1 MTTEPKPKYHTM
13 NHIPS
18 TGLKA
23 SNLATGIERAAE
35 IPRRMADI
43 DASLSALQGRIE
55 SIGIKISPALTESV
69 PSDPSLMQAT
79 LPPSTSQIEA
89 SLYNFNQ
96 RIESMIDDVNRLI
109 GRCAL

>member
-1 MTTEPKPKYHTM
+1 M
-13 NHIPS
+13 NHIQGMP
-18 TGLKA
+18 A
-23 SNLATGIERAAE
+23 NQLATGIPKTPE

-43 DASLSALQGRIE
+43 DASLAALQDRIE
-55 SIGIKISPALTESV
+55 GLGIKISPALNESA
-69 PSDPSLMQAT
+69 PSDPLPVQAN
-79 LPPSTSQIEA
+79 LPPSASQIDA